1 MLRLWISRAHVCVFY
16 RADEELRQL
25 LSVQVVSALERGER
39 FLYLTD
45 DQTTTGAQPAIDRL
59 TAAAPEFELVARRGQ
74 ALVEKPDGLREPDG
88 AFAPDRLAELLSG
101 ASAEALRDGYLG
113 LRACADMTSL
123 TALPALSAAPAG
135 AATADL
141 LDKERRL
148 NRRLAEVQSVGLTL
162 TCLYDLRWVPRPDI
176 SGLRPAHEV
185 ALTAEQAL
193 ATEPLLRTAP
203 LNGHAGLR
211 VSGEIDRSNLPEF
224 TTALASAFRPDEDFH
239 LDLTDLHYAGV
250 AAVRALADLAD
261 HLQRGHQLVVRNAG
275 PIVRTILRAYGWD
288 RLPALRLAEVGD
300 RS

>member
-25 LSVQVVSALERGER
+25 LSVQFVSALERGER

-45 DQTTTGAQPAIDRL
+45 DQPAVDRL
-59 TAAAPEFELVARRGQ
+59 AAAVPEFELVARRGQ
-74 ALVEKPDGLREPDG
+74 AVVEKPDSLREPDG
-88 AFAPDRLAELLSG
+88 AFAPDRLADLLSD

-123 TALPALSAAPAG
+123 SALPTLPAPAG
-135 AATADL
+135 AGADL
-141 LDKERRL
+141 LHQERRL
-148 NRRLAEVQSVGLTL
+148 NQRLAEGQSVRLTL
-162 TCLYDLRWVPRPDI
+162 TCHYDLRRVAQPDV

-203 LNGHAGLR
+203 LTGHTGLR

-239 LDLTDLHYAGV
+239 LDLAELHYAGV

-261 HLQRGHQLVVRNAG
+261 HLQRGRQLVVCNAG

-288 RLPALRLAEVGD
+288 RLPALRLAEAGE
-300 RS
+300 RP

>member
-25 LSVQVVSALERGER
+25 LSVQFVSALERGER
-39 FLYLTD
+39 FVYLTD
-45 DQTTTGAQPAIDRL
+45 DQPAVDHL
-59 TAAAPEFELVARRGQ
+59 TDAAPEFELVARRGQ
-74 ALVEKPDGLREPDG
+74 ALVEKPDGLRDPDG
-88 AFAPDRLAELLSG
+88 AFAPDRLAGLLSE

-123 TALPALSAAPAG
+123 SALPTMAAG
-135 AATADL
+135 IGADL
-141 LDKERRL
+141 LVQERRL
-148 NRRLAEVQSVGLTL
+148 NQQLAEGQSVGLTL
-162 TCLYDLRWVPRPDI
+162 TCHYDLRRVPRPDV
-176 SGLRPAHEV
+176 SGLRPAHEM

-224 TTALASAFRPDEDFH
+224 TTALATAFRPDEDFH
-239 LDLTDLHYAGV
+239 LDLAELHYAGV
-250 AAVRALADLAD
+250 AAVRVLADLAD
-261 HLQRGHQLVVRNAG
+261 RLQRGRQLVVCNPG

-288 RLPALRLAEVGD
+288 RLPALRLAEAGD
-300 RS
+300 PP